1 MAIAVGVKSKHR
13 FYDVYATKWKRCRDV
28 VSGQDAIYAACQFAK
43 FYLPPLVDESQ
54 TEYLARLHR
63 AGFYNATWRTIA
75 GFVGMLFRRPATLD
89 VPKQAKALLE
99 DVTMT
104 GVSFEAFAKSCAY
117 EDLIVSR
124 LGVLVDYPRQHS
136 NEDGTPVTVAQ
147 AEQLGLRPVMV
158 QYQAEQ
164 IIDWHYSYVNNKNTL
179 TQVRLKEE
187 EAVQKSEFE
196 TEFEER
202 IKVLDLVDGKYR
214 IRLFDENEEQV
225 GDDVYPLMNN
235 ANLDYIPFFFIG
247 PDSTEA
253 TLEDPVMIDLV
264 DLNIKHFQVTADYEH
279 GCHMTGLPTP
289 VVKGYQNQID
299 SETGRPIEAKFYI
312 GSTTAWVFPDKDA
325 DAKFLEFT
333 GQGLQALENN
343 LDRKESQ
350 MAAIGARMLAPEK
363 SGVEAA
369 ATLAMR
375 HSGEHSILAAIAIA
389 VSEGLQK
396 ALKVFCEWAGFKGE
410 VKYQINRDFIPI
422 VADAALLTKL
432 IALMQ
437 AGKLDDESLFEWLK
451 RADLID
457 AELSFDDWQGRLDNT
472 ELPIPVSGPGA
483 PGFDKDDPDKPKDET
498 KPKPKPKP
506 APKAE

>member
-1 MAIAVGVKSKHR
+1 MAKAVGVKSKHR
-13 FYDVYATKWKRCRDV
+13 NYDAYAIKWKRCRDV

-43 FYLPPLVDESQ
+43 FYLPALVDESQ
-54 TEYLARLHR
+54 DEYLARLHR

-89 VPKQAKALLE
+89 VPKEAKALLE
-99 DVTMT
+99 DVTMS
-104 GVSFEAFAKSCAY
+104 GISFEAFAKACAY
-117 EDLIVSR
+117 EDLTVSR
-124 LGVLVDYPRQHS
+124 LGVLVDYPRQQT
-136 NEDGTPVTVAQ
+136 NADGTALSLAQ
-147 AEQLGLRPVMV
+147 AETLGLRPIMV
-158 QYQAEQ
+158 QYRAEQ
-164 IIDWHYSYVNNKNTL
+164 IIDWHYSYVSNKYTL
-179 TQVRLKEE
+179 TQVRLREE
-187 EAVQKSEFE
+187 EAVQTSEFE

-202 IKVLDLVDGKYR
+202 IKVLDLIDGAYR
-214 IRLFDENEEQV
+214 IRIFDENEEQV
-225 GDDVYPLMNN
+225 GDDVYPLMNGKKLT
-235 ANLDYIPFFFIG
+235 AIPFFFIG
-247 PDSTEA
+247 PDSTDA
-253 TLEDPVMIDLV
+253 TLEDPVLIDLV

-289 VVKGYQNQID
+289 VVSGYQAGVDRDGN
-299 SETGRPIEAKFYI
+299 PVEAKFYI
-312 GSTTAWVFPDKDA
+312 GSTTAWVFPDANTKA
-325 DAKFLEFT
+325 EFLEFKGT
-333 GQGLQALENN
+333 GLTSLEKN
-343 LDRKESQ
+343 LDRKEAQ
-350 MAAIGARMLAPEK
+350 MASIGARMLAPEK
-363 SGVEAA
+363 TGVEAA

-396 ALKVFCEWAGFKGE
+396 ALAVFCEWAGAKGE

-457 AELSFDDWQGRLDNT
+457 AELSFEDWQTRIDDT
-472 ELPIPVSGPGA
+472 ELPAPIGHNGG
-483 PGFDKDDPDKPKDET
+483 PGFDDEDPKKPKDEK
-498 KPKPKPKP
+498 KPKPKPTP

>member
-13 FYDVYATKWKRCRDV
+13 FYDVYARKWKRCRDV
-28 VSGQDAIYAACQFAK
+28 VSGQDAIYAACEFAQL
-43 FYLPPLVDESQ
+43 YLPKLVDEDH
-54 TEYLARLHR
+54 TEYLKRLHR

-75 GFVGMLFRRPATLD
+75 GFVGMLFRRPASLQ
-89 VPKQAKALLE
+89 VPKQAAPLLE

-104 GVSFEAFAKSCAY
+104 GISFEAFAKACAY
-117 EDLIVSR
+117 EDLTVSR
-124 LGVLVDYPRQHS
+124 LGVFVDYPRLHT
-136 NEDGTPVTVAQ
+136 NEDGTLPSVAQ

-158 QYQAEQ
+158 QYRAEQ

-179 TQVRLKEE
+179 TQVRLVEE
-187 EAVQKSEFE
+187 EAINENEFE
-196 TEFEER
+196 VSFEER
-202 IKVLDLVDGKYR
+202 IKVLDLIDGKYR
-214 IRLFDENEEQV
+214 IRVFDANEEQV
-225 GDDVYPLMNN
+225 GEDVYPLMGGK
-235 ANLDYIPFFFIG
+235 NLDYIPFYFIG
-247 PDSTEA
+247 PDSTDA

-264 DLNIKHFQVTADYEH
+264 DLNLKHFLVTADYEH

-289 VVKGYQNQID
+289 FIKGYQDQVD
-299 SETGRPIEAKFYI
+299 LETGRPKEAKFYI
-312 GSTTAWVFPDKDA
+312 GSTTAWVFPNPEA
-325 DAKFLEFT
+325 DAKFLEFN

-343 LDRKESQ
+343 LDRKENQ

-369 ATLAMR
+369 QTLAMR

-396 ALKVFCEWAGFKGE
+396 ALATFCEWAGFKGE

-432 IALMQ
+432 ISLMQ
-437 AGKLDDESLFEWLK
+437 AGKLDDQSLFEWLK

-457 AELSFDDWQGRLDNT
+457 AELTFEEWQQRIDET
-472 ELPIPVSGPGA
+472 ELPAPVAPPGGQPPK
-483 PGFDKDDPDKPKDET
+483 PGDPKKDDDKN
-498 KPKPKPKP
+498 PKPKP
-506 APKAE
+506 APKSE